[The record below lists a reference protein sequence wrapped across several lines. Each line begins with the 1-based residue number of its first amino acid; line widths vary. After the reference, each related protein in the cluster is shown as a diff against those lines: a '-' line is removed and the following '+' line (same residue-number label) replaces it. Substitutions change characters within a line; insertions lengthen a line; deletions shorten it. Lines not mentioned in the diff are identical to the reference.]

1 MMKKNLKIK
10 KNEKSFKN
18 YQKIISHI
26 DHSNL
31 SFKIDSEERL
41 EFLLKSINQFVIQRI
56 EALQSDDCLTY
67 FLQNIKRYKILLCI
81 MDTYTNSGPT
91 YKEEVI
97 KKLRIYSYKTISNI
111 LDDCLERGYIKYV
124 NTPFLNNS
132 KKKIKKFSPT
142 STLIINYINWILQH
156 VGTLNR
162 SLNLN
167 RSLKVIK

>member
-1 MMKKNLKIK
+1 MKKSLKIK
-10 KNEKSFKN
+10 KNEKSLKD
-18 YQKIISHI
+18 YQKIISLI
-26 DHSNL
+26 DHSNVN
-31 SFKIDSEERL
+31 FKIDSEEKL
-41 EFLLKSINQFVIQRI
+41 DFLLKSINQFEIQRI

-67 FLQNIKRYKILLCI
+67 FLQNMKRYRILLYI

-124 NTPFLNNS
+124 NTSFSNNS

-142 STLIINYINWILQH
+142 YTLITNYTNWILQH

-162 SLNLN
+162 T
-167 RSLKVIK
+167 LKFIK